1 MKFKKKKIKKI
12 GSSVHISRNA
22 ADLAPSHLRNIMLNG
37 IKTVYQSFTYVAYRR
52 QTY

>member
-1 MKFKKKKIKKI
+1 MKFKKKIKKI